1 MILQLCFSQK
11 QHLAL
16 SALDASYLNA
26 SYDPV
31 TNLPLELNTVGSIF

>member
-16 SALDASYLNA
+16 SALDASY
-26 SYDPV
+26 DPV